1 MYYEYII
8 HDTSGIALMCGLA
21 VNRKCVE
28 PSCEAYFRLVA
39 ENLQPTY
46 NIRAW
51 HHYVL
56 STEFRMLRVRKSVFL
71 TLIDSF
77 ENCKM
82 LHVDENGK
90 QEV

>member
-1 MYYEYII
+1 
-8 HDTSGIALMCGLA
+8 MCGLA
-21 VNRKCVE
+21 VNRKWVE
-28 PSCEAYFRLVA
+28 PSYEAYFRLVA

-71 TLIDSF
+71 TLIDSC

-82 LHVDENGK
+82 LHVDVNR
-90 QEV
+90 